1 MAFATII
8 AFPAAVAIVRAA
20 RICFATCFS
29 AFACLILLSALNAG
43 AAQAEG
49 VNRADT
55 RAIQATVQSQFDA
68 FARDDAAAA
77 FALASTATRAQFGT
91 AEKFLTVVKSRYQAV
106 YRHRVAFFTD
116 AEKVPGGVVQSV
128 RLTDADDRVWV
139 ALYRLA
145 READGK
151 WRILGCELLE
161 TTSVS
166 T

>member
-1 MAFATII
+1 MASATVT
-8 AFPAAVAIVRAA
+8 AFSAAAA
-20 RICFATCFS
+20 AMRTLRTCFA
-29 AFACLILLSALNAG
+29 ALACLGLLSIPG
-43 AAQAEG
+43 VGQAEG
-49 VNRADT
+49 VSKAES

-68 FARDDAAAA
+68 FARDDAVAA

-91 AEKFLTVVKSRYQAV
+91 PEKFMTVVKARYQPV

-116 AEKVPGGVVQSV
+116 AEKVAGGVVQSV